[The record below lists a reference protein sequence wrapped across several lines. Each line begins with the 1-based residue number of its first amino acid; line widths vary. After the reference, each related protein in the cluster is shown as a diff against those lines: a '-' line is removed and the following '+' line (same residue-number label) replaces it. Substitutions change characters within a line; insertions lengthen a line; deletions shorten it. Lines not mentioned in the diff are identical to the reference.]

1 MAVDIKDVE
10 QVAQE
15 LQQKFDDF
23 KAKNDKRVD
32 AIEQEKGKLAGQ
44 VETLNGKLSEL
55 ENLKSDLEKE
65 LLELKRPAGG
75 AQNKLATEHKEAFVG
90 FLRKGRED
98 GLRDLERKAL
108 QVGTDED
115 GGYAV
120 PEELDRNI
128 LNLLKDEVVMRQE
141 ATVITVGGS
150 DYKKLVNLG
159 GTASG
164 WVGETDTR
172 SQTATSRL
180 ELIEPLMG
188 EIYGNP
194 QATQKML
201 DDVFFNVEAWINSEL
216 ATEFAEQEEI
226 AFTSG
231 DGTKKPKG
239 FLAYE
244 STDET
249 DKVRAFGKLQHIV
262 SGEATAVTA
271 DAIIKLIYT
280 LRKAHRTGAKFMMNN
295 NSLFAIRLL
304 KDTEGNYLW
313 RPGLELG
320 QPSSLAGY
328 GIAENEQMPDA
339 ATAQTLMSSCSA
351 LDDCISDSF
360 SGFSIDGVA
369 DFVQNDVIGNASIM
383 LGYVSDAMKVVDSA
397 VSDAARL
404 LQGDISVLL
413 PPPSSGKNF
422 VEQVQKMWRT
432 GKRLYG
438 NASDLV
444 TMIKTLSGVSLG
456 SDLQPRG
463 VWKTDSKTTATA
475 TQQRNVVASTLRTTA
490 ISEAAYAVTRLPAPT
505 TSAVMQNSAVGQ
517 ATTPAQSTGWP
528 SVTHPALNN
537 APAVKNTVDLPTWEE
552 LTDIR
557 DTLNTAIDKELS
569 RTTSDALFLALRRVK
584 ADLNADINTRL
595 EQSARIIQRTPDEVL
610 PALVLAA
617 TWFDNAARDADIIR
631 RNAITH
637 PGFVPVIPLKVPVQ

>member
-201 DDVFFNVEAWINSEL
+201 DDAFFNVEAWINSEL

-262 SGEATAVTA
+262 SGEATTVTA

-280 LRKAHRTGAKFMMNN
+280 LR
-295 NSLFAIRLL
+295 
-304 KDTEGNYLW
+304 
-313 RPGLELG
+313 
-320 QPSSLAGY
+320 
-328 GIAENEQMPDA
+328 
-339 ATAQTLMSSCSA
+339 
-351 LDDCISDSF
+351 
-360 SGFSIDGVA
+360 
-369 DFVQNDVIGNASIM
+369 
-383 LGYVSDAMKVVDSA
+383 
-397 VSDAARL
+397 
-404 LQGDISVLL
+404 
-413 PPPSSGKNF
+413 
-422 VEQVQKMWRT
+422 
-432 GKRLYG
+432 
-438 NASDLV
+438 
-444 TMIKTLSGVSLG
+444 
-456 SDLQPRG
+456 
-463 VWKTDSKTTATA
+463 
-475 TQQRNVVASTLRTTA
+475 
-490 ISEAAYAVTRLPAPT
+490 TRLPAPT
-505 TSAVMQNSAVGQ
+505 TSAVMQNAAVGQ
-517 ATTPAQSTGWP
+517 STTPAQSSGWP
-528 SVTHPALNN
+528 AVTHPVLNN

>member
-23 KAKNDKRVD
+23 KAKNDKRVE

-201 DDVFFNVEAWINSEL
+201 DDAFFNVEAWINSEL

-262 SGEATAVTA
+262 SGDATAVTA

-328 GIAENEQMPDA
+328 GIAENEQMPDIA
-339 ATAQTLMSSCSA
+339 ADAKAIAFGNFKRGYARQLYGHVYTAKIGTLSELVTAGDQFNQQHITLAGYEKETQTPADELAASRTARAAVFIRNDPARPTQTGELVGMLPAPKGKRFTMTEQQTLLSHGVATAYVE
-351 LDDCISDSF
+351 
-360 SGFSIDGVA
+360 SGVLRIQRDVTTYRKNAYGVA
-369 DFVQNDVIGNASIM
+369 DNSYLDSETLHTSAYVLRKLKSVITS
-383 LGYVSDAMKVVDSA
+383 K
-397 VSDAARL
+397 
-404 LQGDISVLL
+404 
-413 PPPSSGKNF
+413 
-422 VEQVQKMWRT
+422 
-432 GKRLYG
+432 YG
-438 NASDLV
+438 RHKLASD
-444 TMIKTLSGVSLG
+444 G
-456 SDLQPRG
+456 
-463 VWKTDSKTTATA
+463 
-475 TQQRNVVASTLRTTA
+475 
-490 ISEAAYAVTRLPAPT
+490 TRFGP
-505 TSAVMQNSAVGQ
+505 GQ
-517 ATTPAQSTGWP
+517 AIVTPAVIKG
-528 SVTHPALNN
+528 
-537 APAVKNTVDLPTWEE
+537 E
-552 LTDIR
+552 LLATYRQLERAGIVENYELFKQYLVVER
-557 DTLNTAIDKELS
+557 DASDPNRLNT
-569 RTTSDALFLALRRVK
+569 LFPPDYVNQLRVF
-584 ADLNADINTRL
+584 AVVNQFRL
-595 EQSARIIQRTPDEVL
+595 QYSEESA
-610 PALVLAA
+610 
-617 TWFDNAARDADIIR
+617 
-631 RNAITH
+631 
-637 PGFVPVIPLKVPVQ
+637 

>member
-23 KAKNDKRVD
+23 KAKNDKRVE

-65 LLELKRPAGG
+65 LLELKRPARG
-75 AQNKLATEHKEAFVG
+75 AQNKVAAEHKDAFVG

-120 PEELDRNI
+120 PEELDRSI
-128 LNLLKDEVVMRQE
+128 LSLLKDEVVMRQE

-180 ELIEPLMG
+180 GLIEPFMG

-201 DDVFFNVEAWINSEL
+201 DDAFFNVEAWINSEL

-226 AFTSG
+226 AFTTG

-244 STDET
+244 STEES
-249 DKVRAFGKLQHIV
+249 DKARAFGKLQHIV

-328 GIAENEQMPDA
+328 GIAENEQMPDIA
-339 ATAQTLMSSCSA
+339 ADAKAIAFGNFKRGYTIVDRIGTRILRDPYRVMYPVLMLRQAALCKLRLQFRSA
-351 LDDCISDSF
+351 I
-360 SGFSIDGVA
+360 
-369 DFVQNDVIGNASIM
+369 DVIHALWCLTLPGKPQIQTCPSECRTRWRPEFRAVLQNPGYPSTP
-383 LGYVSDAMKVVDSA
+383 GYV
-397 VSDAARL
+397 
-404 LQGDISVLL
+404 
-413 PPPSSGKNF
+413 
-422 VEQVQKMWRT
+422 
-432 GKRLYG
+432 
-438 NASDLV
+438 
-444 TMIKTLSGVSLG
+444 
-456 SDLQPRG
+456 QP
-463 VWKTDSKTTATA
+463 
-475 TQQRNVVASTLRTTA
+475 
-490 ISEAAYAVTRLPAPT
+490 
-505 TSAVMQNSAVGQ
+505 
-517 ATTPAQSTGWP
+517 
-528 SVTHPALNN
+528 
-537 APAVKNTVDLPTWEE
+537 
-552 LTDIR
+552 
-557 DTLNTAIDKELS
+557 
-569 RTTSDALFLALRRVK
+569 
-584 ADLNADINTRL
+584 
-595 EQSARIIQRTPDEVL
+595 
-610 PALVLAA
+610 
-617 TWFDNAARDADIIR
+617 
-631 RNAITH
+631 
-637 PGFVPVIPLKVPVQ
+637 